1 MSNLPRDT
9 REKSLMLEEMM
20 SLNTTYGYG
29 GYCLVYQSGQLIG
42 GSTVYWFEDEVPH
55 VDLYDEHNMG
65 LAWRAIIFANTKLG
79 EEARKT
85 FNNWWSQQWQT
96 KQLQNLET
104 PADAQQM
111 WLDKVL
117 ELGLANQT
125 KSRAKVPLAI
135 S

>member
-1 MSNLPRDT
+1 MSNLPQDT
-9 REKSLMLEEMM
+9 REKSLLLEEMM

-29 GYCLVYQSGQLIG
+29 GYCLVYQGGELIG
-42 GSTVYWFEDEVPH
+42 GSTVYWYEDEAPH

-79 EEARKT
+79 EEARKA

-96 KQLQNLET
+96 KQLQNVET
-104 PADAQQM
+104 PTDAQQM

-125 KSRAKVPLAI
+125 TSRAKVPLAI